1 MSIGMSPFRELYGYD
16 ALTFSDMIFGDSR
29 APKAKDWVE
38 ESQEILKLL
47 KDNLQVAQN
56 QQKQYADKHREER
69 TFQVDDLVYFRLHP
83 YKQTSLKRNG
93 AEKLKPRYYG
103 PYKVIR
109 KIGEVAYELELP
121 EGSKIHNVFH
131 VSCFKKY
138 ISQQIVISDTLPHLD
153 DEGQLTLI
161 SEKVLKTRER
171 RLRSRTIKEYLVQW
185 KDLPS
190 EDATWEEENV
200 LQNINLKFI

>member
-1 MSIGMSPFRELYGYD
+1 M
-16 ALTFSDMIFGDSR
+16 
-29 APKAKDWVE
+29 
-38 ESQEILKLL
+38 
-47 KDNLQVAQN
+47 
-56 QQKQYADKHREER
+56 
-69 TFQVDDLVYFRLHP
+69 
-83 YKQTSLKRNG
+83 KQTSLKRNG

-131 VSCFKKY
+131 VSCLKKA
-138 ISQQIVISDTLPHLD
+138 IGQQIVISDTLPHLD
-153 DEGQLTLI
+153 DQGQLTLI
-161 SEKVLKTRER
+161 LEKLLKTRER

-190 EDATWEEENV
+190 EDAPWEEENI
-200 LQNINLKFI
+200 L